1 MDKWHLQIEKI
12 IGPHAQNCAVFNK
25 RIALSDESI
34 ATLIVCILVDEAA
47 GDDLQT
53 IFRDV
58 FDLAA
63 KKIED
68 ADSRTSTLDILTT
81 AINKAED
88 FLSQKEIK
96 ASLGTCLFHLGVCYL
111 VLKGEKIKLLIFDP
125 PAQKEIDFGSGSGP
139 AKAGQIYL
147 LATSQFRKNFDA
159 SILTKSG
166 IDITELADGLATE
179 VLAKDEQ
186 EEVCAILVQVKD
198 IENKEIIEDQEP
210 QNLQKPEEK
219 EEPHPP
225 KINKV
230 TLTLRAIIRE
240 IAKVKR
246 GEIGAVLRVRR
257 SLVIIGL
264 IIILILAGSGAYTIY
279 QKQQKAKQA
288 EFNTHLDRASA
299 KYAEALAIMELN
311 RQRAREILVEARR
324 EVNAAQSID
333 QNSQSAQKLAGDI
346 ETKLRESEI
355 TATVNF
361 ETAFEI
367 ETAIS
372 AISQDS
378 AKLIGASAQGI
389 FKASLLEKKI
399 DNLQDLN
406 NIKSIFFYDGR
417 VFTLTD
423 DKIWRLDLTSEK
435 LEEALKSVQGQ
446 DLAVFLGNI
455 YLLSQDG
462 ITKFSPIEGGYAAGI
477 SYLDQKTAF
486 GASSKMAIDGNIWAT
501 NGNKILKFLRGKPQ
515 TFEISGLVGAP
526 GEFGEIYTNPDSDNI
541 YVIDK
546 TNSALL
552 IIGKDGI
559 YKKIYQS
566 PEFARAAD
574 LLISNDENKI
584 YIAVGNKIL
593 EASL

>member
-1 MDKWHLQIEKI
+1 MDKYLQIEKI
-12 IGPHAQNCAVFNK
+12 ISPNAQNCAVFNK

-34 ATLIVCILVDEAA
+34 ATLIVCILVDGAA

-53 IFRDV
+53 IFREV

-68 ADSRTSTLDILTT
+68 ADSRTTTLDILTT

-96 ASLGTCLFHLGVCYL
+96 ASLGACLFYLGACYL
-111 VLKGEKIKLLIFDP
+111 VLRGEKIKLLIFDP
-125 PAQKEIDFGSGSGP
+125 PAQKEIDFESGSGP

-186 EEVCAILVQVKD
+186 EEVCAVLIQVKD
-198 IENKEIIEDQEP
+198 IENKEIVIEDQEP
-210 QNLQKPEEK
+210 QNLQKPGEK
-219 EEPHPP
+219 EEPAPK
-225 KINKV
+225 KINKAA
-230 TLTLRAIIRE
+230 LALRAIIRE

-264 IIILILAGSGAYTIY
+264 ITFLILAGSGAYTIY

-288 EFNTHLDRASA
+288 EFNTHLDSASA

-311 RQRAREILVEARR
+311 RQRAREILIEARR
-324 EVNAAQSID
+324 EVNAARSID
-333 QNSQSAQKLAGDI
+333 QNSQNAQKLAGDI

-355 TATVNF
+355 TAAVNF

-372 AISQDS
+372 AISKDS

-389 FKASLLEKKI
+389 FKANFLEKKI
-399 DNLQDLN
+399 EELQDLN
-406 NIKSIFFYDGR
+406 NIKSIFLYDGR
-417 VFTLTD
+417 VFILTD
-423 DKIWRLDLTSEK
+423 DKVWRLDLTSK
-435 LEEALKSVQGQ
+435 KPEEALKSVQGQ
-446 DLAVFLGNI
+446 DIAVFLGNI

-486 GASSKMAIDGNIWAT
+486 TALSKMAIDGNIWAT

-552 IIGKDGI
+552 VIGKDGI

-566 PEFARAAD
+566 PEFARATD
-574 LLISNDENKI
+574 LLISNDESRM
-584 YIAVGNKIL
+584 YLAVGNKIL
-593 EASL
+593 EAGL